1 MPQFDYD
8 SLAAC
13 LDEHW
18 PQDEAK
24 ARAKIRDFL
33 WLVKG
38 AFRKLGAVSP
48 DNSNHAEY
56 ARWSGERA
64 EATNRIRVLLRL
76 MNDPDANPEALA
88 ERRRIL
94 ITIGAEVSL
103 PNLYIQQRRFAEDIG
118 RIVLA
123 SRNPEEELRSLL
135 YGPPATAEDPRM
147 ILKRELKLQRP

>member
-1 MPQFDYD
+1 
-8 SLAAC
+8 
-13 LDEHW
+13 
-18 PQDEAK
+18 
-24 ARAKIRDFL
+24 
-33 WLVKG
+33 
-38 AFRKLGAVSP
+38 
-48 DNSNHAEY
+48 
-56 ARWSGERA
+56 
-64 EATNRIRVLLRL
+64 